1 MTTTVKRLP
10 YDWYEIDAI
19 EGWLDEQV
27 REGLRLVTINGKDF
41 HFGPTDGTLTR
52 YRIHLKPVKG
62 YHHDI
67 EYHESFADLGWK
79 FVDSINAQAD
89 VYQAVRPD
97 AVEINTDEEVLQGVI
112 KNALRGELALII
124 LSAAVIFY
132 WIVRQIKLF
141 SAYGFAGIYEFMLV
155 ALPSLIVFVLLLLA
169 WAVIMIPL
177 AKHRRDVKRRHLL
190 SRDYHTPA
198 VAKRRSRPH
207 RTAMKALILVLML
220 LVLMGVLMGNDGGKP
235 QPCPV
240 ATLEAVNAEEFS
252 ALSTEEDIAEYH
264 GAEILYS
271 AHTYRWDS
279 PAVMTADGWGYTP
292 LSYVVGVETMKF
304 PSWAKPYYRELVTT
318 DRPWQQVDISG
329 WDEAWYC
336 AYEMTY
342 AEAYAWTGRDM
353 SIVEDL
359 PPFRQQHLYLRDGS
373 TIIHVDYNGATDLYP
388 RLQELY
394 GR

>member
-52 YRIHLKPVKG
+52 YRIHLKPERG
-62 YHHDI
+62 YHHDE

-79 FVDSINAQAD
+79 FIDSINAQAD

-124 LSAAVIFY
+124 LSAAAILY

-141 SAYGFAGIYEFMLV
+141 SDYGFAGIYEFMLV

-177 AKHRRDVKRRHLL
+177 AKHRRAVKRRHLL
-190 SRDYHTPA
+190 SRNYHTPT

-207 RTAMKALILVLML
+207 RTALMSLLLVLML
-220 LVLMGVLMGNDGGKP
+220 LVLMGVLMGNDGGTP

-252 ALSTEEDIAEYH
+252 ALSTEEDINEYH

-318 DRPWQQVDISG
+318 DQPWQQVDISG